1 MMKYQ
6 RVTKQSDSESNTDS
20 RPVQTK
26 VIVISMADAKERRS
40 RFQARAR
47 NATAHWSFYPARTG
61 LHPALRYDEQAAI
74 IAKGRPLSAGEIGVY
89 SSHYSAWEDFLSDDA
104 DQYVVLED
112 DVIVDWIFLSKLA
125 RVDLGSMG
133 INYLRL
139 YYKVPVKSALV
150 KENFVERARSI
161 IELDGTAFGAQGYVI
176 TKDGAKIFLDHCRFV
191 TRPIDDEM
199 ERSWVHGQR
208 NLSVFPFPIMEES
221 AESIIGGSRFEE
233 FAVPQH
239 LKLRQF
245 IHYRMDRL
253 RRGTAKTI
261 RRIRRFRDRQLSK
274 T

>member
-6 RVTKQSDSESNTDS
+6 RVTKQSDSESNTDN

-26 VIVISMADAKERRS
+26 ITVISLASASDRRS
-40 RFQARAR
+40 RFRQRAQD
-47 NATAHWSFYPARTG
+47 ASVPWSFYPACTG
-61 LHPALRYDEQAAI
+61 LHPALRYDEKAAI
-74 IAKGRPLSAGEIGVY
+74 IAKGRPLSAGELGVY
-89 SSHYSAWEDFLSDDA
+89 SSHYSAWEDFMSDDA

-112 DVIVDWIFLSKLA
+112 DVIVDWMFLNKLA
-125 RVDLGSMG
+125 RVDLESMG

-150 KENFVERARSI
+150 KENFIERARSI
-161 IELDGTAFGAQGYVI
+161 VELDGTAFGAQGYVI
-176 TKDGAKIFLDHCRFV
+176 TKNGARTFLDHCRFV

-199 ERSWVHGQR
+199 ERSWAHGQR

-221 AESIIGGSRFEE
+221 AESIIGDSRFGD

-239 LKLRQF
+239 LKLRQL

-253 RRGTAKTI
+253 RRGTAKTM